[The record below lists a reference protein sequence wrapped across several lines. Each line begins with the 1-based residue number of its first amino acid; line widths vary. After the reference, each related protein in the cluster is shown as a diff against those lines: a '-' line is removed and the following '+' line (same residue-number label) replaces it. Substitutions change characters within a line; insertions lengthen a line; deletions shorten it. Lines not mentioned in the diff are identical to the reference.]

1 MPDTILIVDESQLV
15 REALSKI
22 LLNYGIEK
30 SVIAS
35 VESIDDAIELA
46 QFSTVDLVLCA
57 NNHSAATLNNF
68 QNSLSFEGSVP
79 FLLLEKNSAQSS
91 YNLQNYAL
99 VAAPFTQERIGQA
112 LFKLTQQQQFSKPI
126 TAQSSMPADTIP
138 VLSTTTKDSKP
149 SILVIDDEISNIDVA
164 AGTLRQHYR
173 VIAAKSGKQAL
184 KILMK
189 DPLAI
194 DLILL
199 DVMMPEMD
207 GYQVC
212 KHLKADHSTAD
223 IPVIFL
229 SAKTQVEDIKRG
241 FELGAV
247 DYITK
252 PINPE
257 LLSARVST
265 HVRLKQHTEALK
277 NQVCALKEN
286 TKLREDIEKI
296 VQHDLKGPLNNI
308 LFETHRLKDKTAAH
322 SINHAVNNVV
332 NMINNSLNVYKIE
345 QGIYPLIAKRINLN
359 AIVNDAINA
368 FQASSNEKKIQ
379 FNLQGFT
386 QEHYIIAEQ
395 LLCLSIFN
403 NLIKNAIEAS
413 PNHSEIS
420 ISLTE
425 GKELLDFRI
434 VNQGVIP
441 YAMRETLFDKYS
453 SSNHSI
459 GTGLGTYSAKLMTEV
474 QNGHISFDII
484 NEEHTLFV
492 VQLPRAV

>member
-30 SVIAS
+30 SAIAS
-35 VESIDDAIELA
+35 VESIEDAIELA
-46 QFSTVDLVLCA
+46 QFSTISLVLCS
-57 NNHSAATLNNF
+57 NSHSVAVLNRF
-68 QNSLSFEGSVP
+68 QKVLNSKSSVP
-79 FLLLEKNSAQSS
+79 FLLLEKNSAQTA
-91 YNLQNYAL
+91 YDIPNYAL
-99 VAAPFTQERIGQA
+99 VAAPFTQERIGQT
-112 LFKLTQQQQFSKPI
+112 LFKLTQQHQFSKSI
-126 TAQSSMPADTIP
+126 TAQSSMPADTVP
-138 VLSTTTKDSKP
+138 VLSTTAKDSKP

-229 SAKTQVEDIKRG
+229 SANTQVEDIKRG

-257 LLSARVST
+257 I
-265 HVRLKQHTEALK
+265 RL
-277 NQVCALKEN
+277 
-286 TKLREDIEKI
+286 
-296 VQHDLKGPLNNI
+296 
-308 LFETHRLKDKTAAH
+308 
-322 SINHAVNNVV
+322 
-332 NMINNSLNVYKIE
+332 
-345 QGIYPLIAKRINLN
+345 
-359 AIVNDAINA
+359 
-368 FQASSNEKKIQ
+368 
-379 FNLQGFT
+379 
-386 QEHYIIAEQ
+386 
-395 LLCLSIFN
+395 
-403 NLIKNAIEAS
+403 
-413 PNHSEIS
+413 
-420 ISLTE
+420 
-425 GKELLDFRI
+425 
-434 VNQGVIP
+434 
-441 YAMRETLFDKYS
+441 
-453 SSNHSI
+453 
-459 GTGLGTYSAKLMTEV
+459 
-474 QNGHISFDII
+474 
-484 NEEHTLFV
+484 
-492 VQLPRAV
+492 